1 VHVTQVYW
9 DGLPPGLCQSNVAN
23 FRRSFRQRIIKQ
35 HRSEAADPSVTF
47 WMVTII
53 AAEWVAWADSL
64 SSTLLRDMRAWAYR
78 RLLKAESVR
87 LFWGVID
94 FTWSISEGKEESR
107 FWQPHVHAIVAVSDE
122 APGKYLRK
130 IFRSSKSKRARIHR
144 PVRVQQITA
153 LEGAIEY
160 CTKALLIDGPV
171 RRSTWINADSGK
183 RMTAKFSLQR
193 PQQIEIARL
202 MMASSLDDR
211 VIKFPNTAKASG
223 PASQID

>member
-1 VHVTQVYW
+1 
-9 DGLPPGLCQSNVAN
+9 
-23 FRRSFRQRIIKQ
+23 
-35 HRSEAADPSVTF
+35 
-47 WMVTII
+47 
-53 AAEWVAWADSL
+53 
-64 SSTLLRDMRAWAYR
+64 
-78 RLLKAESVR
+78 
-87 LFWGVID
+87 
-94 FTWSISEGKEESR
+94 
-107 FWQPHVHAIVAVSDE
+107 
-122 APGKYLRK
+122 
-130 IFRSSKSKRARIHR
+130 
-144 PVRVQQITA
+144 VQQITA